1 MKHGIFVATL
11 LAAFAVS
18 PVAQAQNH
26 GAQAGHE
33 GHAAHMGQ
41 PMPAGAHMNEEM
53 TRGEIRKWDPKLR
66 KVTIRHEE
74 IKHLVMA
81 PMTMVFNV
89 HHPEQMEGI
98 KVGDQVLFGAEQE
111 NGKLIVTRIR
121 KP

>member
-11 LAAFAVS
+11 LAAFVVS

-26 GAQAGHE
+26 AAHAGHE